1 MNIRDDII
9 KALRKKYEADIAEAI
24 ATANIYLEKPVGIG
38 EHPDIIKEVDK
49 LIEKIAEAEDKVKI
63 INLRFDDDIPF

>member
-63 INLRFDDDIPF
+63 INLRFDDDIPY

>member
-9 KALRKKYEADIAEAI
+9 KALRKKYEAEIAEAM

>member
-9 KALRKKYEADIAEAI
+9 KALRKKYEADIAEAM

>member
-1 MNIRDDII
+1 MNITDDII

>member
-1 MNIRDDII
+1 MNIRDDIV
-9 KALRKKYEADIAEAI
+9 KALRKKYEADIAEAM

-49 LIEKIAEAEDKVKI
+49 LIEKIAEAEDKLKI

>member
-9 KALRKKYEADIAEAI
+9 KALSKKYEADIAEAI

>member
-9 KALRKKYEADIAEAI
+9 KALRKKYEADIAEAM

-49 LIEKIAEAEDKVKI
+49 LIEKIAEAEDKIKI

>member
-9 KALRKKYEADIAEAI
+9 KALRKKYEADIAEAM

-63 INLRFDDDIPF
+63 INTPIDDDIPF

>member
-9 KALRKKYEADIAEAI
+9 KALRKKYEADIAESI

>member
-1 MNIRDDII
+1 MNIRDDIV

>member
-1 MNIRDDII
+1 MTIRDDII
-9 KALRKKYEADIAEAI
+9 KALRKKYEADVAEAM

-49 LIEKIAEAEDKVKI
+49 LIEKIAEAEDKIKI

>member
-1 MNIRDDII
+1 MNIRD
-9 KALRKKYEADIAEAI
+9 
-24 ATANIYLEKPVGIG
+24 
-38 EHPDIIKEVDK
+38 DIIKEVDK

>member
-1 MNIRDDII
+1 M
-9 KALRKKYEADIAEAI
+9 